1 VNIHTTA
8 GAHVTTKAVKQ
19 TRYST
24 VAIALHW
31 TIAAAIALQIVVGW
45 RIGDVEGV
53 TRTAVLQLHKTIGV
67 TILVLTVA
75 RLAWRMAKRP
85 PPVDSSLTSIEKKA
99 SHGVHLAFYGLLLA
113 LPLTGWAMVS
123 AQRIGAMKLLGGV
136 RWPDFPVITALPGGV
151 QDTLADLLDKSHTAL
166 VWVMLGL
173 LALHV
178 LGALKHHYVSR
189 DPTVSRMA
197 PGAKPG
203 KILEPRLIA
212 VPVVV
217 ALLAGIG
224 YAIKAAE
231 PPARPKIAKLG
242 DADIYLDVVQPV
254 LNHRCGYCHNDDQP
268 KGGLSLASYEGIVQG
283 GRSGSSI
290 VAGDPIKSALYHRVT
305 LPSANPQYMPKEGKT
320 PLSKNEI
327 TAIAWWISQGAPRSA
342 KVSSLKLTP
351 EAKAALTAIV
361 GGDDSAGDQI
371 GAKEAPLPVVPAA
384 DPVQIK
390 RLVGDGFILRKLDKT
405 SNLLVADYVSPKPV
419 TPEAIADLAK
429 LGPQL
434 VDLNLRHAG
443 ITDAQVHTIAGFSHL
458 RRLRLEANAI
468 TDAAAKDIAGLKDL
482 TYVNLTNT
490 KITDAGFAAVAALP
504 NLREFYVW
512 GTPVTQPAVD
522 KVKAERKGVTLY
534 AGLSAKDVKPET
546 KVMQP
551 TN

>member
-1 VNIHTTA
+1 VNIHLTA
-8 GAHVTTKAVKQ
+8 GAQPTTKVVKQ

-31 TIAAAIALQIVVGW
+31 TIAAAIALQIVLGW

-53 TRTAVLQLHKTIGV
+53 TRTAVLQLHKTVGV

-75 RLAWRMAKRP
+75 RLAWRLTNRP
-85 PPVDSSLTSIEKKA
+85 PPVDSSLTPIEKLA
-99 SHGVHLAFYGLLLA
+99 SHWVHVAFYGLLLA

-123 AQRIGAMKLLGGV
+123 AQRIGAMKLLGGIH
-136 RWPDFPVITALPGGV
+136 WPDFPVITALPGAV
-151 QDTLADLLDKSHTAL
+151 QDTLADLLDKTHTAL
-166 VWVMLGL
+166 VWVMLAM

-178 LGALKHHYVSR
+178 LGALKHHYISR

-203 KILEPRLIA
+203 KIIEPRLIA
-212 VPVVV
+212 IPVVV

-242 DADIYLDVVQPV
+242 DADIFLDVVQPV
-254 LNHRCGYCHNDDQP
+254 LNHRCGYCHNEDQP
-268 KGGLSLASYEGIVQG
+268 KGGLSLATYEGIVQG
-283 GRSGSSI
+283 GRHGSSI
-290 VAGDPIKSALYHRVT
+290 APGNPSKSELFKRVM
-305 LPSANPQYMPKEGKT
+305 LPSSNPNYMPKEGKT

-327 TAIAWWISQGAPRSA
+327 TAIAWWISQGAPKSA
-342 KVSSLKLTP
+342 RVSSLKMTP
-351 EAKAALTAIV
+351 EAKDALTAII
-361 GGDDSAGDQI
+361 GGADNADQI
-371 GAKEAPLPVVPAA
+371 GTKTAPLPVVPAA

-390 RLVGDGFILRKLDKT
+390 KLEGEGFILRKLDKG
-405 SNLLVADYVSPKPV
+405 SNLLVADYVSSKPT
-419 TPEAIADLAK
+419 TPDAIADLAK

-434 VDLNLRHAG
+434 IDLNLRHAG
-443 ITDAQVHTIAGFSHL
+443 ITDAGVHTIAGFSHL
-458 RRLRLEANAI
+458 RHLRLEENAI
-468 TDAAAKDIAGLKDL
+468 TDAGAKDIAALKDL

-504 NLREFYVW
+504 NLTDLYFW
-512 GTPVTQPAVD
+512 GTPVTQPAMD
-522 KVKAERKGVTLY
+522 KVKTEHKGLALH
-534 AGLSAKDVKPET
+534 AGLTAKDVKPET

>member
-1 VNIHTTA
+1 MKA
-8 GAHVTTKAVKQ
+8 GGSTTKVVKQ

-31 TIAAAIALQIVVGW
+31 TIAAAIALQITLGW

-53 TRTAVLQLHKTIGV
+53 TRTAILQLHKTIGV

-75 RLAWRMAKRP
+75 RLVWRLVNPP
-85 PPVDSSLTSIEKKA
+85 PPVDSSLAPLEKLA
-99 SHGVHLAFYGLLLA
+99 SHWVHIAFYGALLA

-136 RWPDFPVITALPGGV
+136 HWPDFPVITALPGGV
-151 QDTLADLLDKSHTAL
+151 QDTLADVMDKTHTAL
-166 VWVMLGL
+166 VWVMFGL

-178 LGALKHHYVSR
+178 LGALKHHFVSK

-197 PGAKPG
+197 PGTKPG
-203 KILEPRLIA
+203 RILEPRLIA
-212 VPVVV
+212 IPVVV
-217 ALLAGIG
+217 AALAGIG

-283 GRSGSSI
+283 GRHGSAI
-290 VAGDPIKSALYHRVT
+290 VPGNPAKSDLYHRVT
-305 LPSANPQYMPKEGKT
+305 LPAENPNYMPKEGKT

-342 KVSSLKLTP
+342 KISSLKMTP
-351 EAKAALTAIV
+351 EAKDALNAIV
-361 GGDDSAGDQI
+361 GGGDNDDASSGSK
-371 GAKEAPLPVVPAA
+371 GPPLPVVPAA
-384 DPVQIK
+384 DPVQLK
-390 RLVGDGFILRKLDKT
+390 KLEGEGFILRKLNKT
-405 SNLLVADYVSPKPV
+405 SNLLVVDYVSPKP
-419 TPEAIADLAK
+419 TTLDALADLAK

-434 VDLNLRHAG
+434 IDLNLRHAG
-443 ITDAQVHTIAGFSHL
+443 ITDAEAHTIAGFSHL
-458 RRLRLEANAI
+458 RRLRLEENAI
-468 TDAAAKDIAGLKDL
+468 TDAGAKEIAGLKDL
-482 TYVNLTNT
+482 NYLNLTNT
-490 KITDAGFAAVAALP
+490 KITDAGFAQLAALP
-504 NLREFYVW
+504 MLEDFYFW
-512 GTPVTQPAVD
+512 GTAVTPAAVD
-522 KVKAERKGVTLY
+522 KVKAERKGLTLY
-534 AGLSAKDVKPET
+534 AGLTAKDVKPDT
-546 KVMQP
+546 KVMTP

>member
-1 VNIHTTA
+1 
-8 GAHVTTKAVKQ
+8 
-19 TRYST
+19 
-24 VAIALHW
+24 
-31 TIAAAIALQIVVGW
+31 
-45 RIGDVEGV
+45 
-53 TRTAVLQLHKTIGV
+53 
-67 TILVLTVA
+67 
-75 RLAWRMAKRP
+75 
-85 PPVDSSLTSIEKKA
+85 
-99 SHGVHLAFYGLLLA
+99 
-113 LPLTGWAMVS
+113 
-123 AQRIGAMKLLGGV
+123 
-136 RWPDFPVITALPGGV
+136 
-151 QDTLADLLDKSHTAL
+151 
-166 VWVMLGL
+166 
-173 LALHV
+173 
-178 LGALKHHYVSR
+178 
-189 DPTVSRMA
+189 
-197 PGAKPG
+197 
-203 KILEPRLIA
+203 
-212 VPVVV
+212 
-217 ALLAGIG
+217 
-224 YAIKAAE
+224 
-231 PPARPKIAKLG
+231 
-242 DADIYLDVVQPV
+242 V

-290 VAGDPIKSALYHRVT
+290 VAGNPARSALYHRVT

-327 TAIAWWISQGAPRSA
+327 TAIAWWISEGAPRSA

-351 EAKAALTAIV
+351 EAKTALTAIV
-361 GGDDSAGDQI
+361 GGDDTAGEQI
-371 GAKEAPLPVVPAA
+371 GARQAPLPIVPAA

-390 RLVGDGFILRKLDKT
+390 RLVGQGFILRKLEKT

-419 TPEAIADLAK
+419 TPEAIADLAR

-443 ITDAQVHTIAGFSHL
+443 ITDAQVHTVAGFSHL

-490 KITDAGFAAVAALP
+490 KITDAGFEAVAALP

-512 GTPVTQPAVD
+512 GTGVTQPAVD
-522 KVKAERKGVTLY
+522 KVKTERKGVTLY

>member
-1 VNIHTTA
+1 LNVH
-8 GAHVTTKAVKQ
+8 TKAGLTATTVVKQ
-19 TRYST
+19 TRYSA
-24 VAIALHW
+24 VAIVLHW
-31 TIAAAIALQIVVGW
+31 TIAAAIALQIVLGW

-75 RLAWRMAKRP
+75 RLGWRLAKKP
-85 PPVDSSLTSIEKKA
+85 PPVDSSLTPIEKKA
-99 SHGVHLAFYGLLLA
+99 SHGVHLLFYGLLLA

-123 AQRIGAMKLLGGV
+123 AQRIGAMKLLGGLH
-136 RWPDFPVITALPGGV
+136 WPDFPAITMLPGGV
-151 QDTLADLLDKSHTAL
+151 QDTLADLLDKTHTAL
-166 VWVMLGL
+166 VWVMLAA

-178 LGALKHHYVSR
+178 LGALKHHYVSK

-197 PGAKPG
+197 PGTKPG

-212 VPVVV
+212 VPLVV

-242 DADIYLDVVQPV
+242 DADIFLDVVQPV

-268 KGGLSLASYEGIVQG
+268 KGGLSLASYEGILQG
-283 GRSGSSI
+283 GRGGSSI
-290 VAGDPIKSALYHRVT
+290 VPGNPARSELYHRVT
-305 LPSANPQYMPKEGKT
+305 LPSADPKYMPKEGKT

-327 TAIAWWISQGAPRSA
+327 TAIAWWISQGAPKSA
-342 KVSSLKLTP
+342 KISTLKLTP
-351 EAKAALTAIV
+351 DAKAALTAIV
-361 GGDDSAGDQI
+361 GGDDTGGEQI
-371 GAKEAPLPVVPAA
+371 GTRQAPLPVVPAA

-390 RLVGDGFILRKLDKT
+390 TLEGEGFILRKLDKS
-405 SNLLVADYVSPKPV
+405 SNLLVADYVSPKPI
-419 TPEAIADLAK
+419 TPEVIADLAK

-443 ITDAQVHTIAGFSHL
+443 ITDAEVHTIAGFNHL
-458 RRLRLEANAI
+458 RRLRLEENAI

-490 KITDAGFAAVAALP
+490 KITDAGFGAVAALP
-504 NLREFYVW
+504 NLKDLYVW
-512 GTPVTQPAVD
+512 GTTVTQPAID
-522 KVKAERKGVTLY
+522 KVKAERKDVTLY

-546 KVMQP
+546 KVMAP

>member
-8 GAHVTTKAVKQ
+8 GAHATTKAVKQ

-31 TIAAAIALQIVVGW
+31 TIAAAIALQIVLGW

-53 TRTAVLQLHKTIGV
+53 SRSAILQLHKTIGV

-75 RLAWRMAKRP
+75 RLAWRVVNP
-85 PPVDSSLTSIEKKA
+85 PPAMDSSLTAIEKRA
-99 SHGVHLAFYGLLLA
+99 SHWVHVLFYGLLLA

-136 RWPDFPVITALPGGV
+136 RWPDFPVITGLPGAV
-151 QDTLADLLDKSHTAL
+151 QDTLADVMDKTHTAL
-166 VWVMLGL
+166 VWVMFAL
-173 LALHV
+173 LALHI
-178 LGALKHHYVSR
+178 LGALKHHYISK

-212 VPVVV
+212 VPLVV

-268 KGGLSLASYEGIVQG
+268 KGGLSVASYQGIVQG
-283 GRSGSSI
+283 GRGGSSI
-290 VAGDPIKSALYHRVT
+290 VPGNPAKSELYHRVT
-305 LPSANPQYMPKEGKT
+305 LPSGNPNYMPKEGKT

-327 TAIAWWISQGAPRSA
+327 TAIAWWISEGAPKSA
-342 KVSSLKLTP
+342 KISSLKLTP
-351 EAKAALTAIV
+351 DAKGALTAIV
-361 GGDDSAGDQI
+361 GGDDNADDAGS
-371 GAKEAPLPVVPAA
+371 KEAPLPVVPAA
-384 DPVQIK
+384 DAAQIK
-390 RLVGDGFILRKLDKT
+390 KLEGEGFILRKLVKS
-405 SNLLVADYVSPKPV
+405 SNLLVADYVSPKPT

-434 VDLNLRHAG
+434 VDVNLRHAG
-443 ITDAQVHTIAGFSHL
+443 VTDAELHTIAGFSHL

-468 TDAAAKDIAGLKDL
+468 TDAGVKEIAGLKDL

-490 KITDAGFAAVAALP
+490 KITDAGFIQIAALP
-504 NLREFYVW
+504 NLRDLYVW
-512 GTPVTQPAVD
+512 GTTVTQPAID

-534 AGLSAKDVKPET
+534 AGLTAKDVKAET

>member
-8 GAHVTTKAVKQ
+8 GAHATTQVVKH

-24 VAIALHW
+24 VSIALHW
-31 TIAAAIALQIVVGW
+31 TIAAAIALQIVLGW

-53 TRTAVLQLHKTIGV
+53 TRSAVLQLHKTIGV
-67 TILVLTVA
+67 TILVLTLA
-75 RLAWRMAKRP
+75 RLVWRLVNPP
-85 PPVDSSLTSIEKKA
+85 PPVDSSLTPIEKRA
-99 SHGVHLAFYGLLLA
+99 SHGVHLVFYGLLLA

-136 RWPDFPVITALPGGV
+136 RWPDFPFITGLPGKV
-151 QDTLADLLDKSHTAL
+151 QDTLADVMDKSHTAL
-166 VWVMLGL
+166 VWLMFAL
-173 LALHV
+173 LALHI
-178 LGALKHHYVSR
+178 LGALKHHFVSK

-197 PGAKPG
+197 PGARPG

-212 VPVVV
+212 VPVVI
-217 ALLAGIG
+217 ALLAGVG

-231 PPARPKIAKLG
+231 PPARPKIARLG

-268 KGGLSLASYEGIVQG
+268 KGGLSLATYEGMLQG
-283 GRSGSSI
+283 GRGGASI
-290 VAGDPIKSALYHRVT
+290 VPGDPARSELYKRVV
-305 LPSANPQYMPKEGKT
+305 LPSANPNYMPKEGKT

-327 TAIAWWISQGAPRSA
+327 TAIAWWISQGAPKSA
-342 KVSSLKLTP
+342 KVSSLKMTP
-351 EAKAALTAIV
+351 DAKAALTAIV
-361 GGDDSAGDQI
+361 GGDDSASEQI
-371 GAKEAPLPVVPAA
+371 GTKQAPLPVVPAA
-384 DPVQIK
+384 DPAQIK
-390 RLVGDGFILRKLDKT
+390 KLEGEGFILRKLEKST
-405 SNLLVADYVSPKPV
+405 NLLVADYVSPKPV
-419 TPEAIADLAK
+419 TPEAVADLAK

-443 ITDAQVHTIAGFSHL
+443 VTDAQVHTIAGFSHL
-458 RRLRLEANAI
+458 RRLRLEENAI

-482 TYVNLTNT
+482 TYLNLTNT
-490 KITDAGFAAVAALP
+490 KITDAGFTAVAALP
-504 NLREFYVW
+504 NLTDLYVW
-512 GTPVTQPAVD
+512 GATVSQPAID

-534 AGLSAKDVKPET
+534 AGLTAKDVKPET

>member
-1 VNIHTTA
+1 LNIHTTA
-8 GAHVTTKAVKQ
+8 GAHATTKAGRQ
-19 TRYST
+19 TRYSK

-31 TIAAAIALQIVVGW
+31 TIGAAIALQIVLGW

-53 TRTAVLQLHKTIGV
+53 TRSAVLQLHKTIGV

-75 RLAWRMAKRP
+75 RLAWRLMNPP
-85 PPVDSSLTSIEKKA
+85 PPVDSSLTKIEKRA
-99 SHGVHLAFYGLLLA
+99 SHWVHLIFYGLLLA

-136 RWPDFPVITALPGGV
+136 RWPDFPIITGLPGAV
-151 QDTLADLLDKSHTAL
+151 QDTLADVMDKSHTAL
-166 VWVMLGL
+166 VWVMFAL

-178 LGALKHHYVSR
+178 LGALKHHYVSK

-212 VPVVV
+212 LPVIV
-217 ALLAGIG
+217 ALLAVAG

-242 DADIYLDVVQPV
+242 DADIFLDVVQPV

-283 GRSGSSI
+283 GRGGSSI
-290 VAGDPIKSALYHRVT
+290 VAGDPGKSELYKRVM
-305 LPSANPQYMPKEGKT
+305 LPSANPNYMPKEGKT

-342 KVSSLKLTP
+342 KISNLKLTP
-351 EAKAALTAIV
+351 DAKAALTAIV
-361 GGDDSAGDQI
+361 GGDDNASDQI
-371 GAKEAPLPVVPAA
+371 GSRQAPLPVVPAA
-384 DPVQIK
+384 DQAQVK
-390 RLVGDGFILRKLDKT
+390 KLEGEGFILRKLDKST
-405 SNLLVADYVSPKPV
+405 NLLVADYVSPKPT

-443 ITDAQVHTIAGFSHL
+443 VTDAEVHTIAGFTHL
-458 RRLRLEANAI
+458 RRLRLEENAI
-468 TDAAAKDIAGLKDL
+468 TDAGAKDIAGLKDL
-482 TYVNLTNT
+482 TYLNLTNT
-490 KITDAGFAAVAALP
+490 KITDAGFTAVAALP
-504 NLREFYVW
+504 NLSDLYVW
-512 GTPVTQPAVD
+512 GATVTQPAID
-522 KVKAERKGVTLY
+522 KVKAEHKGVTLY
-534 AGLSAKDVKPET
+534 AGLTAKDVKPET

>member
-1 VNIHTTA
+1 MNIHLAA
-8 GAHVTTKAVKQ
+8 GAHSTTTVVKQ

-31 TIAAAIALQIVVGW
+31 TIAAAIALQIALGW

-53 TRTAVLQLHKTIGV
+53 TRSAVLQLHKTIGV

-75 RLAWRMAKRP
+75 RLVWRLVNPP
-85 PPVDSSLTSIEKKA
+85 PPVDSSLTPVEKAA
-99 SHGVHLAFYGLLLA
+99 SHWVHVAFYGALLA

-123 AQRIGAMKLLGGV
+123 AQRIGAMKLLGGLL
-136 RWPDFPVITALPGGV
+136 WPDFPLITALPGGV
-151 QDTLADLLDKSHTAL
+151 QDTLADVMDKTHTAL
-166 VWVMLGL
+166 VWLMFAL
-173 LALHV
+173 LALHI
-178 LGALKHHYVSR
+178 LGALKHHYISK

-203 KILEPRLIA
+203 KILEPRLLAI
-212 VPVVV
+212 PVVV
-217 ALLAGIG
+217 AALAGIG

-242 DADIYLDVVQPV
+242 DADVFLDVVQPV

-268 KGGLSLASYEGIVQG
+268 KGGLSLASYDAIVQG
-283 GRSGSSI
+283 GRSGSAITPGNPARSE
-290 VAGDPIKSALYHRVT
+290 LYHRVT
-305 LPSANPQYMPKEGKT
+305 LPSADPKYMPKEGKT

-351 EAKAALTAIV
+351 DAKAALTAIV
-361 GGDDSAGDQI
+361 GGDDNPDDAGS
-371 GAKEAPLPVVPAA
+371 KEAPLPVVPAA
-384 DPVQIK
+384 DQAQIK
-390 RLVGDGFILRKLDKT
+390 KLEGEGFILRKLAKN
-405 SNLLVADYVSPKPV
+405 SNLLVADYVSPKPT

-434 VDLNLRHAG
+434 IDLNLRHAG
-443 ITDAQVHTIAGFSHL
+443 VTDAEVHTIAGFSHL
-458 RRLRLEANAI
+458 RRLRLEENAI

-482 TYVNLTNT
+482 TYLNLTNT
-490 KITDAGFAAVAALP
+490 KITDAGFAEVAALP
-504 NLREFYVW
+504 NLKDLYVW
-512 GTPVTQPAVD
+512 GAAVSQPAID

-534 AGLSAKDVKPET
+534 AGLTAKDVKPET
-546 KVMQP
+546 KVMAP

>member
-1 VNIHTTA
+1 MKA
-8 GAHVTTKAVKQ
+8 GSSTTKVVKQ

-31 TIAAAIALQIVVGW
+31 TIAAAIALQIVLGW

-67 TILVLTVA
+67 TILVLTVV
-75 RLAWRMAKRP
+75 RLIWRMVKRP
-85 PPVDSSLTSIEKKA
+85 PPVDSSLAPLEKLA
-99 SHGVHLAFYGLLLA
+99 SHWVHLAFYGLLLA
-113 LPLTGWAMVS
+113 LPLTGWGMVS

-136 RWPDFPVITALPGGV
+136 RWPDFPLISGLPGAV
-151 QDTLADLLDKSHTAL
+151 QDTLADTLDKTHTVL
-166 VWVMLGL
+166 VWVMLAM

-178 LGALKHHYVSR
+178 LGALKHHFISK

-203 KILEPRLIA
+203 KWLEPRLLAI
-212 VPVVV
+212 PLVV
-217 ALLAGIG
+217 AALAGIG

-283 GRSGSSI
+283 GRGGSAI
-290 VAGDPIKSALYHRVT
+290 VPGNPAKSELYHRVT
-305 LPSANPQYMPKEGKT
+305 LPSADPKYMPKDGKT
-320 PLSKNEI
+320 PLSQNEM
-327 TAIAWWISQGAPRSA
+327 TVIAWWISQGAPKSA
-342 KVSSLKLTP
+342 KVSSLTLTTD
-351 EAKAALTAIV
+351 AKAALTAIV
-361 GGDDSAGDQI
+361 GGDDSNADQAGSKQ
-371 GAKEAPLPVVPAA
+371 APLPVVAAA

-390 RLVGDGFILRKLDKT
+390 KLEGEGFILRKLEKS
-405 SNLLVADYVSPKPV
+405 SNLLVADYVSPKPS

-443 ITDAQVHTIAGFSHL
+443 ITDAEVHTIAGFNHL
-458 RRLRLEANAI
+458 RRLRLEENAI

-482 TYVNLTNT
+482 TYLNLTNT
-490 KITDAGFAAVAALP
+490 KITDAGFAAVAALS
-504 NLREFYVW
+504 NLEDLYVW
-512 GTPVTQPAVD
+512 GTAVTAQAVD

-534 AGLSAKDVKPET
+534 AGLTAKDVKPET

>member
-1 VNIHTTA
+1 MTT
-8 GAHVTTKAVKQ
+8 GAHPTTKVVKQ

-31 TIAAAIALQIVVGW
+31 TIAAAIALQIVLGW

-53 TRTAVLQLHKTIGV
+53 TRTAILQLHKTIGV

-75 RLAWRMAKRP
+75 RLVWRLVNPP
-85 PPVDSSLTSIEKKA
+85 PPVDSSLTPIEKLA
-99 SHGVHLAFYGLLLA
+99 SHWVHVAFYGLLLA

-136 RWPDFPVITALPGGV
+136 HWPDFPVITGLPGAV
-151 QDTLADLLDKSHTAL
+151 QDTLADLMDKTHTVL
-166 VWVMLGL
+166 VWVMLAM

-178 LGALKHHYVSR
+178 LGALKHHFVSK

-197 PGAKPG
+197 PGTKPG

-212 VPVVV
+212 IPVVV

-231 PPARPKIAKLG
+231 PPARPKIAKLA
-242 DADIYLDVVQPV
+242 DADIFLDVVQPV

-268 KGGLSLASYEGIVQG
+268 KGGLSLATYEGIVQG
-283 GRSGSSI
+283 GRHGSSI
-290 VAGDPIKSALYHRVT
+290 VAGNAARSELYKRVM
-305 LPSANPQYMPKEGKT
+305 LPSGNPDYMPKEGKT

-342 KVSSLKLTP
+342 KVSSLKMTP
-351 EAKAALTAIV
+351 EAKEALTAIV
-361 GGDDSAGDQI
+361 GGDDSGEQI
-371 GAKEAPLPVVPAA
+371 GSKTAPLPVVPEA

-390 RLVGDGFILRKLDKT
+390 KLEGEGFILRKLTKG
-405 SNLLVADYVSPKPV
+405 SNLLVADYVSPKPT

-434 VDLNLRHAG
+434 IDLNLRHAG
-443 ITDAQVHTIAGFSHL
+443 ITDAEVHTIAGFSHL
-458 RRLRLEANAI
+458 RHLRLEENAI

-490 KITDAGFAAVAALP
+490 KITDAGFAVVAALP
-504 NLREFYVW
+504 NLEDFYFW
-512 GTPVTQPAVD
+512 GTGVTQPAID
-522 KVKAERKGVTLY
+522 KVKTARKGLSLY
-534 AGLSAKDVKPET
+534 AGLTAKDVKPET
-546 KVMQP
+546 KVMAP

>member
-1 VNIHTTA
+1 VNIHTAT
-8 GAHVTTKAVKQ
+8 GAHPTTAVVKQ

-31 TIAAAIALQIVVGW
+31 TIAAAIALQIALGW

-75 RLAWRMAKRP
+75 RLAWRLTNRP
-85 PPVDSSLTSIEKKA
+85 PPVDSSLTPIEKLA
-99 SHGVHLAFYGLLLA
+99 SHWVHVAFYGALLA

-123 AQRIGAMKLLGGV
+123 AQRIGAMKLLGGL
-136 RWPDFPVITALPGGV
+136 RWPDFPIITSLPGGV
-151 QDTLADLLDKSHTAL
+151 QDTLADVMDKTHTAL
-166 VWVMLGL
+166 VWLMFVL
-173 LALHV
+173 LALHI
-178 LGALKHHYVSR
+178 LGALKHHYISR

-203 KILEPRLIA
+203 KILEPRLLAI
-212 VPVVV
+212 PVVV
-217 ALLAGIG
+217 AALAGIG

-242 DADIYLDVVQPV
+242 DADIFLDVVQPV

-283 GRSGSSI
+283 GRNGSAITPGNPARS
-290 VAGDPIKSALYHRVT
+290 DLYHRVT
-305 LPSANPQYMPKEGKT
+305 LPSADPKYMPKEGKT

-351 EAKAALTAIV
+351 DAKAALTAIV
-361 GGDDSAGDQI
+361 GGDDNPDEGGS
-371 GAKEAPLPVVPAA
+371 KEAPLPVVPAA

-390 RLVGDGFILRKLDKT
+390 KLEGEGYILRKLDKS
-405 SNLLVADYVSPKPV
+405 SNLMVADYVSPKPT

-434 VDLNLRHAG
+434 IDLNLRHAG
-443 ITDAQVHTIAGFSHL
+443 VTDAEVHTIAGFSHL
-458 RRLRLEANAI
+458 RRLRLEENAI

-482 TYVNLTNT
+482 TYLNLTNT
-490 KITDAGFAAVAALP
+490 KITDAGFVEDAALP
-504 NLREFYVW
+504 NLRDLYVW
-512 GTPVTQPAVD
+512 GTTVSQPAID

-534 AGLSAKDVKPET
+534 AGLTAKDVKPET
-546 KVMQP
+546 KVMAP

>member
-8 GAHVTTKAVKQ
+8 GTHATTQVMKQ

-31 TIAAAIALQIVVGW
+31 TIAAAIALQIVFGW

-53 TRTAVLQLHKTIGV
+53 TRSTILQLHKTVGV
-67 TILVLTVA
+67 TILVLTVG
-75 RLAWRMAKRP
+75 RLVWRLVNPP
-85 PPVDSSLTSIEKKA
+85 PPVDSNLTSIEKRA
-99 SHGVHLAFYGLLLA
+99 SHWVHLAFYGLLLA

-136 RWPDFPVITALPGGV
+136 RWPDFPVITGLPGAV
-151 QDTLADLLDKSHTAL
+151 QDTLADVMDKSHTVL
-166 VWVMLGL
+166 VWVMIAL

-178 LGALKHHYVSR
+178 LGALKHHYLSR
-189 DPTVSRMA
+189 DPTLSRMA

-212 VPVVV
+212 VPLVV
-217 ALLAGIG
+217 ALLAGAG

-242 DADIYLDVVQPV
+242 DADIFLDVVQPV

-283 GRSGSSI
+283 GRGGSSI
-290 VAGDPIKSALYHRVT
+290 VPGNPAKSELYHRVT
-305 LPSANPQYMPKEGKT
+305 LPSGNPDYMPKEGKT
-320 PLSKNEI
+320 PLSKNEM
-327 TAIAWWISQGAPRSA
+327 TAIAWWISQGAPKSA

-351 EAKAALTAIV
+351 DAKAALTAIV
-361 GGDDSAGDQI
+361 GGEDNADEGGSKD
-371 GAKEAPLPVVPAA
+371 APLPVVPAA

-390 RLVGDGFILRKLDKT
+390 KLEGEGFILRKLLKS
-405 SNLLVADYVSPKPV
+405 SNLLVAEYVAPKPT

-434 VDLNLRHAG
+434 IDVNLRHAG
-443 ITDAQVHTIAGFSHL
+443 VTDAEVHVIAGFSHL
-458 RRLRLEANAI
+458 RRLRLEENAI
-468 TDAAAKDIAGLKDL
+468 TDAGARDIAGLKDL
-482 TYVNLTNT
+482 TYLNLTNT
-490 KITDAGFAAVAALP
+490 KITDAGFAAIAVLP
-504 NLREFYVW
+504 NLRELYVW
-512 GTPVTQPAVD
+512 GAPVTQPAID
-522 KVKAERKGVTLY
+522 KVKDERKGVTLY
-534 AGLSAKDVKPET
+534 AGLTAKDVKPET

>member
-1 VNIHTTA
+1 MHIKA
-8 GAHVTTKAVKQ
+8 GAQSAAVKQ

-24 VAIALHW
+24 VAIVLHW
-31 TIAAAIALQIVVGW
+31 TIAAALALQIVLGW

-67 TILVLTVA
+67 TILLLTA
-75 RLAWRMAKRP
+75 FRLVWRLVKKP
-85 PPVDSSLTSIEKKA
+85 PPTESSLAPLEKLA
-99 SHGVHLAFYGLLLA
+99 SHWVHMGFYAALLA

-123 AQRIGAMKLLGGV
+123 AQRVGAMKLLGGV
-136 RWPDFPVITALPGGV
+136 HWPDFPVITGLPGAV
-151 QDTLADLLDKSHTAL
+151 QDTLADLLDKSHSAL

-173 LALHV
+173 IALHV
-178 LGALKHHYVSR
+178 LGALKHHYISK

-212 VPVVV
+212 IPLVV
-217 ALLAGIG
+217 AALAGIG

-242 DADIYLDVVQPV
+242 DADIFLDVVQPV

-268 KGGLSLASYEGIVQG
+268 KGGLSLASYDGIVQG

-290 VAGDPIKSALYHRVT
+290 VAGNPAKSELYHRVT
-305 LPSANPQYMPKEGKT
+305 LPSADPKYMPRDGKT

-327 TAIAWWISQGAPRSA
+327 AAISWWISQGAPRSA
-342 KVSSLKLTP
+342 RISSLKMTP

-361 GGDDSAGDQI
+361 GGDDNAGDA
-371 GAKEAPLPVVPAA
+371 GGSKGEPLPVVPAA
-384 DPVQIK
+384 DPAQIK
-390 RLVGDGFILRKLDKT
+390 KLEGDGFILRKLNKG
-405 SNLLVADYVSPKPV
+405 SNLLVVDYVSPKPT
-419 TPEAIADLAK
+419 TPEALADLAK

-434 VDLNLRHAG
+434 IDLNLRHAG
-443 ITDAQVHTIAGFSHL
+443 ITDAEVHTIAGFTHL
-458 RRLRLEANAI
+458 RRLRLEENAV
-468 TDAAAKDIAGLKDL
+468 TDAAAKDIATLKDL

-490 KITDAGFAAVAALP
+490 KVTDAGLDAIVTLP
-504 NLREFYVW
+504 RLEDLYVW
-512 GTPVTQPAVD
+512 GTAVTPAAVD
-522 KVKAERKGVTLY
+522 KAKAGRKDVTFY
-534 AGLSAKDVKPET
+534 AGLTAKDVKVET